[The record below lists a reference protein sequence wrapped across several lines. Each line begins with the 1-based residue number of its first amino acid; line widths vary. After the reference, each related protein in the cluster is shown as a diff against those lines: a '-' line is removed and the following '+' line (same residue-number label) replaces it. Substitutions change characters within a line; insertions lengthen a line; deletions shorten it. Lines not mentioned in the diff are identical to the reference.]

1 MESIEI
7 SDRDSDALTLTT
19 DAAGVWITCT
29 HGAHEVTVGPLA
41 ADDLLAA
48 LAQVSASAPRGHARA
63 SDAEATYAGTTQAGM
78 THVGTA
84 HSGSAHAGEMRGGSA
99 HAGPT
104 YNRG

>member
-1 MESIEI
+1 MDSIEI
-7 SDRDSDALTLTT
+7 SDRDSDALTITT

-29 HGAHEVTVGPLA
+29 HGAHEVTVGPLV

-48 LAQVSASAPRGHARA
+48 LAQASASARMAHAGTSKA
-63 SDAEATYAGTTQAGM
+63 GTAYAGTAHAG
-78 THVGTA
+78 TTYTGTTY
-84 HSGSAHAGEMRGGSA
+84 SGSAHAGEMRGGSS